1 MRQRSTN
8 SHTQERKILW
18 TLQAAWPNWVPAP
31 QLSKISLQYGR
42 AIHALRRNGW
52 EITNRIRI
60 VDGVRHGEFRL
71 GPAPIASNR
80 ELRAR
85 KQQPGAPT
93 PDNQP
98 QTLFGDVRR
107 YRDPEE
113 GR

>member
-1 MRQRSTN
+1 MRQHSTN

-18 TLQAAWPNWVPAP
+18 MLQAAWPNWTPAP
-31 QLSKISLQYGR
+31 ELAKISLQYGR
-42 AIHALRRNGW
+42 AIHSLRRRGW
-52 EITNRIRI
+52 QIANRVRI
-60 VDGVRHGEFRL
+60 VDGSKHGEFRL
-71 GPAPIASNR
+71 GPSPVAC

-85 KQQPGAPT
+85 KQPPGPAT
-93 PDNQP
+93 DTKP